1 MAEET
6 LSVADD
12 TVSVADD
19 TVSAAEDTRNVAGK
33 RLTKG
38 RSAGE
43 RTYGG
48 AVWHKLTHDRITLAA
63 CGLLLLVVVLSL
75 GASWMSSNLLGFSPT
90 STDLL
95 HRNQAPTW
103 ASQSWPRFQEFT
115 NTCQSGHGCTWSLW
129 PGIVGESLAGMRACL
144 ADGFGKC
151 HWFGTDEAGRDV
163 LTRGIFGGRISLRIG
178 AYVALISMTLGVVA
192 GLLSGYYATTLID
205 DIINAVI
212 MTIGSIPLLFLLII
226 ISRIFQPGPEGL
238 AFMIGI
244 FGWTGISRLIRGQVF
259 GIREREYILASR
271 AVGCTTWRTIYQHVL
286 PNVSS
291 IVIVSAVFNVA
302 GAIIAEAGL
311 SYLGVGIGPPL
322 PSWGNMMQGSLGSF
336 STAPWLVVAPGIF
349 IFLTTLAVY
358 LIGDGLRDALDPWQ
372 TVR

>member
-1 MAEET
+1 VT
-6 LSVADD
+6 QNVLSVGGEGLA
-12 TVSVADD
+12 S
-19 TVSAAEDTRNVAGK
+19 
-33 RLTKG
+33 G
-38 RSAGE
+38 RSVGE
-43 RTYGG
+43 RSYRG
-48 AVWHKLTHDRITLAA
+48 AVWHKLARDRVTLAA
-63 CGLLLLVVVLSL
+63 GLLLLFVVTLSL
-75 GASWMSSNLLGFSPT
+75 GASWIGNDVLGYSPT
-90 STDLL
+90 ATDLL
-95 HRNQAPTW
+95 NRNKPPTW
-103 ASQSWPRFQEFT
+103 ASQAWPRFQQFT
-115 NTCQSGHGCTWSLW
+115 ETCQAGRGCVWSLW
-129 PGIVGESLAGMRACL
+129 PQILRDSLAGVRACL
-144 ADGFGKC
+144 ANGTGKC

-163 LTRGIFGGRISLRIG
+163 LTRGIYGGRISLRIG

-192 GLLSGYYATTLID
+192 GLVSGYYATTLID

-212 MTIGSIPLLFLLII
+212 LTLGSIPLLFLLII

-259 GIREREYILASR
+259 ALREREYILASR
-271 AVGCTTWRTIYQHVL
+271 AVGCTTWRTIYQHIL

-336 STAPWLVVAPGIF
+336 STAPWLVIAPGLF

-372 TVR
+372 TAG